1 MSAKT
6 SPDKDFKPMSF
17 EDYMKQIE
25 SLDRLE
31 QVPQINER
39 CYICHQLCMKAF
51 AWFRDS
57 NGTTSLCSDEC
68 FNRLKMMHR
77 VEKSKLQAPPNSA
90 ATSPVL
96 SEIPAVAAAENKK

>member
-31 QVPQINER
+31 EQAPQINER

-68 FNRLKMMHR
+68 FNRLKKMHR
-77 VEKSKLQAPPNSA
+77 VENSKLQVPPNSVN
-90 ATSPVL
+90 TSPVL
-96 SEIPAVAAAENKK
+96 AAIPAVAAAKK